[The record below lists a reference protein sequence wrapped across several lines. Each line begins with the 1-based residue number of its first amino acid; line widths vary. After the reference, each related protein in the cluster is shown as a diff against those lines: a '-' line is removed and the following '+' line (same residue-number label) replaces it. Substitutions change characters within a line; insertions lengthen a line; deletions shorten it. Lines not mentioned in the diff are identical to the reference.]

1 MLNAGDR
8 FAQAKPIWKEL
19 ALAQDPK
26 QPSVQAGLRLER
38 AQKLAREGEKAMAEY
53 EAAGRAADVKIA
65 RLKKL
70 RLAKEAAD
78 RDTAE
83 REAAEKK
90 AAPVKAA
97 KGKVKTKR

>member
-1 MLNAGDR
+1 LLCAT
-8 FAQAKPIWKEL
+8 QSYWKEF

-26 QPSVQAGLRLER
+26 PPSLQAGLRFER

-53 EAAGRAADVKIA
+53 EAAGRAADAKIA

-78 RDTAE
+78 RDAAD

-90 AAPVKAA
+90 AAPAKAA
-97 KGKVKTKR
+97 KPKKKR